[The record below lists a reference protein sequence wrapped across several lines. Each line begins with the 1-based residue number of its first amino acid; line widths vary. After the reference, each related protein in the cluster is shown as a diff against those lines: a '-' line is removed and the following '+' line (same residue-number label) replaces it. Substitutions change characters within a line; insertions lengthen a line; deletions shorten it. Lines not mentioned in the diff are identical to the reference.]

1 MLKYI
6 ILSSTYKIDIIDKVE
21 ENDLEVLSE
30 LLKKKGYLFEIN
42 FINLYTIPPSC
53 IDMIYHYQYELQ
65 QNIKLTTN
73 KGQLSKYLH
82 NLGFTI
88 FFHPDKRYTIH
99 LDIDVIAIGGSANSS
114 EKIIEILSQIELE
127 NFAVFIIQHV
137 NPKHEGLFDTILST
151 YVTSKVS
158 YAVDGMNIQK
168 GHIYLAPSNKHLKV
182 NNGEIVLD
190 EEAKVHSAR
199 PSISVSFRSLS
210 EEYKEHFL
218 ALLTC
223 GYIDDGVDS
232 LVTLKTNNSTI
243 IIQKPEECHADSIP
257 NFAKKQ
263 AIYDFIFTTKESIK
277 YINMLHLDKD
287 TEEAWLDILLY
298 GIYEEYEYDY
308 RRYYQDSIK
317 RRVKSFMLK
326 YSINSIKE
334 LSFLVFFNKSIFNSL
349 FLDLSINVTDFFRK
363 ERSSQNMISLIQ
375 KEYKNCYNIKIWS
388 AGCSSGKEVYST
400 AIILNELGLLHKSI
414 IYATDINPIVIQ
426 EAKNGVYELQKYKEA
441 EQIYKNFG
449 FQHTLNHYFEINNY
463 YVKVKPML
471 QEKVLFFVH
480 NLAKDSVFNEFDMIE
495 CKNVMIY
502 FDDVLKGRVFQLFYD
517 SLKFGGHLFLGES
530 EELLSQFQTRF
541 KKCHDDCKIYRKIA

>member
-1 MLKYI
+1 LLKYI

-42 FINLYTIPPSC
+42 FINLYLLSPSC
-53 IDMIYHYQYELQ
+53 IDMIYHHQYELQ

-73 KGQLSKYLH
+73 KGKLSKYLH

-88 FFHPDKRYTIH
+88 FFHPNQKYRLN
-99 LDIDVIAIGGSANSS
+99 LDIDVLAIGGSANSS
-114 EKIIEILSQIELE
+114 EKIIEILSQIKLE
-127 NFAVFIIQHV
+127 KFAVFIIQHV
-137 NPKHEGLFDTILST
+137 NPKHEGLFDTILAK
-151 YVTSKVS
+151 YVTAKVD
-158 YAVDGMNIQK
+158 YAVDGMNVQK
-168 GHIYLAPSNKHLKV
+168 GHIYLAPRDKHLKV
-182 NNGEIVLD
+182 YHGEIVLD
-190 EEAKVHSAR
+190 EGAKVHSAR
-199 PSISVSFRSLS
+199 PSISVSFTSLS
-210 EEYKEHFL
+210 EEYKENFL

-232 LVTLKTNNSTI
+232 LSTLKTNNSTI
-243 IIQKPEECHADSIP
+243 IIQKPEECQADSMP

-277 YINMLHLDKD
+277 YINMLHLDID
-287 TEEAWLDILLY
+287 TEKTWLDLLLY
-298 GIYEEYEYDY
+298 GIYEEYEYDF
-308 RRYYQDSIK
+308 RLYYQEPIK
-317 RRVKSFMLK
+317 RRVISFMSK
-326 YSINSIKE
+326 YSIDTIKE

-375 KEYKNCYNIKIWS
+375 KEYKNCYNIKLWS
-388 AGCSSGKEVYST
+388 AGCSNGKEVYST
-400 AIILNELGLLHKSI
+400 AIILNELGLLNKSI

-426 EAKNGVYELQKYKEA
+426 EAKNGVYELQKYKKA
-441 EQIYKNFG
+441 ELVYKNFG
-449 FQHTLNHYFEINNY
+449 FQHALSHYFIINDY
-463 YVKVKPML
+463 YVKVKSIL

-502 FDDVLKGRVFQLFYD
+502 FDDTLKERVFQLFYD

-530 EELLSQFQTRF
+530 EELLEQFQTRF